1 VPVPADAQTSPVFA
15 ILMQLGYIL
24 ALSRKRK
31 YGIKTPLLRVVQIVD
46 SSLEAD
52 ARIAEEARR
61 VETLRSTLHGA
72 ASVASFEAA
81 VLTEMYLCNVNIS
94 C

>member
-1 VPVPADAQTSPVFA
+1 
-15 ILMQLGYIL
+15 
-24 ALSRKRK
+24 
-31 YGIKTPLLRVVQIVD
+31 VD